1 MVEVYHHDVPSDL
14 RSTFKLTT
22 DVHNYRTRSAS
33 NQHNYVEYSR
43 AEKMTETKTK
53 TKTKIWKNWCSD
65 MEGLPKSLKL

>member
-1 MVEVYHHDVPSDL
+1 ML
-14 RSTFKLTT
+14 RLTT